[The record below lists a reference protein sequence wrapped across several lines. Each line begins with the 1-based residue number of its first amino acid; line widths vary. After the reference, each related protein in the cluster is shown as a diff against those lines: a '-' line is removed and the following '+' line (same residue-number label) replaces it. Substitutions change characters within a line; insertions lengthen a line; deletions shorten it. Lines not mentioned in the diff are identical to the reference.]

1 MALKVELD
9 VLAHGAGS
17 RSQEQ
22 AADDYR
28 GQRPD
33 EMGRRGWADRQFRH
47 Y

>member
-1 MALKVELD
+1 LD

-22 AADDYR
+22 AADDNR

-33 EMGRRGWADRQFRH
+33 EMGGVAGRTGNSDIQEGV
-47 Y
+47 